1 MELQLPQ
8 HFAHEAAYLCPSLAS
23 PESSQS
29 LLSTPGRCIGS
40 KVRLSHPEPPCPA
53 WFPWGSTQPQWLPL
67 GAGYGWGPSVA
78 PCDQVVLAG
87 TPRGLE
93 FDAVKEVLLG
103 ASGVRGV
110 HDLHLWAL
118 TLSHPAVSV
127 HVAVGE

>member
-1 MELQLPQ
+1 M
-8 HFAHEAAYLCPSLAS
+8 PSLVSLGKHPAPMAS
-23 PESSQS
+23 
-29 LLSTPGRCIGS
+29 
-40 KVRLSHPEPPCPA
+40 
-53 WFPWGSTQPQWLPL
+53 
-67 GAGYGWGPSVA
+67 YGWGPSVA

-87 TPRGLE
+87 TPRGFE

>member
-1 MELQLPQ
+1 M
-8 HFAHEAAYLCPSLAS
+8 
-23 PESSQS
+23 
-29 LLSTPGRCIGS
+29 
-40 KVRLSHPEPPCPA
+40 
-53 WFPWGSTQPQWLPL
+53 
-67 GAGYGWGPSVA
+67 A

-87 TPRGLE
+87 TPRGFE